1 MKKFLS
7 ILLCFVCILSFT
19 FPVSAFSSDD
29 NVLNGV
35 ELSIMRLSASIS
47 GKSDVEIA
55 DEILSVMGLEE
66 KFIEN
71 IPDSKKLE
79 IADSSSI
86 QSEKEYCKID
96 SSGNEIVLTEEKFN
110 NELAFINEN
119 SNTFNENLVSPTA
132 VEVPDNELHFDD
144 EDDYLIK
151 NMYIYKTKNA
161 PSGTY
166 FIIVSYEWKNYST
179 RWHGEEVIGIAGDT
193 IAFDRSS
200 FYFYGGYA
208 YSMTTGIGTSVG
220 QEYVEAT
227 PDTLEDY
234 NDLKVKDNGITY
246 QFNLKNNIWSPTA
259 PLIYTQA
266 SFMMMASSRVL
277 YPSLEQEF
285 NIWASYFHQKI
296 GFGSVGVS
304 VSIEGPDISVTPSLC
319 YVECYLATENK
330 IYYDPH

>member
-7 ILLCFVCILSFT
+7 IVLCFICILSFA
-19 FPVSAFSSDD
+19 FPVSAFSSGD
-29 NVLNGV
+29 NILNGV
-35 ELSIMRLSASIS
+35 ELSAIRISGSIS
-47 GKSDVEIA
+47 GKSKIEIA
-55 DEILSVMGLEE
+55 DGILSAIGLEE
-66 KFIEN
+66 NFIEN

-96 SSGNEIVLTEEKFN
+96 SSGNEIVLTEDIFN

-119 SNTFNENLVSPTA
+119 SNTFNENSVSPMA
-132 VEVPDNELHFDD
+132 IEVPDSGLHPND

-151 NMYIYKTKNA
+151 NMHIYATKNA

-166 FIIVSYEWKNYST
+166 GIIVTYEWKNYST
-179 RWHGEEVIGIAGDT
+179 RWHGEDVIGIAGDT

-200 FYFYGGYA
+200 FYFYGAYA
-208 YSMTTGIGTSVG
+208 YSQTTSIGTNVG
-220 QEYVEAT
+220 QVYVEAT

-259 PLIYTQA
+259 PLIYEQA
-266 SFMMMASSRVL
+266 SFIMLASSRVI
-277 YPSLEQEF
+277 YPTIVQEF
-285 NIWASYFHQKI
+285 NIWTSYFHQKV
-296 GFGSVGVS
+296 GLGSAGVS
-304 VSIEGPDISVTPSLC
+304 VDITGKSISVTPSLF
-319 YVECYLATENK
+319 YTECYLSTEEK
-330 IYYDPH
+330 IYYDPN